1 MKKKIGTA
9 KRAIPCEKISTTT
22 PPRITTYLISTCLVR
37 IIMNEN
43 YTYNKWKT
51 KKIND

>member
-22 PPRITTYLISTCLVR
+22 PPYNYLSHKHLSCK
-37 IIMNEN
+37 NN
-43 YTYNKWKT
+43 YE
-51 KKIND
+51 